1 MKKSLKRREFLNRSA
16 LAALATASL
25 ASCTGGENTSGEA
38 SGEGI
43 KETSAQSPGDDRF
56 SEELAKNRQM
66 PRDLV
71 MKLLDQKVDQ
81 YMQVSHHCAQ
91 SSFLA
96 LMEQFGLRGEQ
107 VVKALTPMPGIAER
121 GETCGAITGPLMAM
135 GLIYGR
141 GMQQLDNWDSYQ
153 ESLIP
158 TGVFCD
164 LFEKEFGTLLCHQ
177 VQEGKFGRCYHLTD
191 PGELQEF
198 QNDGATE
205 KCSEV
210 VREAVHMA
218 AEIILDDSK
227 LS

>member
-1 MKKSLKRREFLNRSA
+1 MKKRLKRRDFLGRTT

-25 ASCTGGENTSGEA
+25 GACTSREDSPKEAPASLSQVED
-38 SGEGI
+38 
-43 KETSAQSPGDDRF
+43 KF
-56 SEELAKNRQM
+56 SKELAENRQM

-71 MKLLDQKVDQ
+71 MRMLDQKVDD
-81 YMQVSHHCAQ
+81 YMQLSHHCAQ
-91 SSFLA
+91 SSFMA
-96 LMEQFGLRGEQ
+96 LKEQFGLKGEQ
-107 VVKALTPMPGIAER
+107 VIKALTPMPGIAER

-141 GMQQLDNWDSYQ
+141 DLHHLDDWDKYQ

-158 TGVFCD
+158 TGHFCD
-164 LFEKEFGTLLCHQ
+164 EFEKEFGTTLCKE
-177 VQEGKFGRCYHLTD
+177 VQEVKFGRCFRLTD

-198 QNDGATE
+198 QNAGATD

-210 VREAVHMA
+210 VRKAVHMA
-218 AEIILDDSK
+218 AEIILDDPT

>member
-1 MKKSLKRREFLNRSA
+1 MSRDLKRRSFLGRSA
-16 LAALATASL
+16 LAAAAALAVPFL
-25 ASCTGGENTSGEA
+25 AACSGK
-38 SGEGI
+38 
-43 KETSAQSPGDDRF
+43 KEEMEPAPYLSSREEDRF
-56 SEELAKNRQM
+56 ADELSKLRQM

-81 YMQVSHHCAQ
+81 YMQQSHHCAQ

-96 LMEQFGLRGEQ
+96 LRDLFGLQGDQ

-121 GETCGAITGPLMAM
+121 GETCGAVTGPLMAM

-141 GMQQLDNWDSYQ
+141 DLHQLDNWDLYQ
-153 ESLIP
+153 QSLNPAGEFCRDFEES
-158 TGVFCD
+158 
-164 LFEKEFGTLLCHQ
+164 FGTTLCSE
-177 VQEGKFGRCYHLTD
+177 VQQGKFGRCYRLTD

-210 VREAVHMA
+210 VRKAVHLA
-218 AEIILDDSK
+218 AAIILDDQA
-227 LS
+227 LA